1 MNRQTDMDD
10 WPESLRRNALVCDLA
25 RAIFE
30 SRGLYYTVAFDLTA
44 EPPHVR
50 ERYVTLAHELL
61 TRIAPLLESAGE
73 ESRDALFSFAANLTR
88 AHFSTGL
95 KRSDKVIGVITP
107 DGD

>member
-1 MNRQTDMDD
+1 MSATNDLND
-10 WPESLRRNALVCDLA
+10 WPLPLERNAAVCELA
-25 RAIFE
+25 RVIFE
-30 SRGLYYTVAFDLTA
+30 CRGRFHDAQPDLTQ

-61 TRIAPLLESAGE
+61 QRIGPAPVSH
-73 ESRDALFSFAANLTR
+73 DLFNFAANLTR

-95 KRSDKVIGVITP
+95 KRPDKVIGIITP